1 MSTRP
6 HRFGT
11 TLLAF
16 LSLAAGCVGQVTS
29 GQAPPGSEPADAD
42 PGAPPESD
50 AGGDPTGESTRLALA
65 KVAITALPGASEGA
79 GLEGTFV
86 AGSIV
91 PTVGTAPSLS
101 NSVLSA
107 VPGAPPKPL
116 FVGANRPMDAVLV
129 GLAGH
134 DGYFEVAA
142 GGHSTIG
149 LDVVTQASAA
159 LGPVTLVIAVRNGQN
174 VSETSTVQ
182 LFVDDHRF
190 VAAGDL
196 ENHDSDGSNIAD
208 LFGAYLEGKAGHP
221 ATPVQVLDGTDN
233 NQIIVDGVKGPS
245 GTQPTGHREVVWDGV
260 PEALRNRPDFNPEFF
275 DRQDQGTAGVRG
287 GIVFRSTGAG
297 QEVNDAFAGAIPDAA
312 LVGPPANENAPV
324 GGDFS
329 NIASVYSGNLLAFTQ
344 SASFAPLGST
354 TTEITFR
361 VPGSQDRAVV
371 HGLGIVFSSVD
382 KPNSSYVEY
391 FDEAGNVVAKIFSPV
406 QDQGRFPFEG
416 PAIAERF
423 SYTFVGY
430 NDASKRIARVVVVS
444 GDVPVDEAQGDF
456 PAIPG
461 DVAIFDDVYY
471 SEPEL

>member
-1 MSTRP
+1 MSAPQNRL
-6 HRFGT
+6 GT

-29 GQAPPGSEPADAD
+29 GQAPPGDDSADAD
-42 PGAPPESD
+42 PGTSPGDD
-50 AGGDPTGESTRLALA
+50 AGTAPGGESTKLTLA

-79 GLEGTFV
+79 GVEGAFV

-91 PTVGTAPSLS
+91 PTVGTAPALS

-129 GLAGH
+129 GIGGR
-134 DGYFEVAA
+134 DGYFEVPAA
-142 GGHSTIG
+142 GHSTIG
-149 LDVVTQASAA
+149 LDVVTAA
-159 LGPVTLVIAVRNGQN
+159 GAAGGEVTLLIAVRNGQN

-182 LFVDDHRF
+182 LFLDAHRF

-208 LFGAYLEGKAGHP
+208 LFGAYLEGKAGNP

-233 NQIIVDGVKGPS
+233 NQIIIDGVKGPS
-245 GTQPTGHREVVWDGV
+245 GTQLTGHREVVWDGV
-260 PEALRNRPDFNPEFF
+260 PEALRNKENFNPEFF
-275 DRQDQGTAGVRG
+275 DRQDQGAAGVRG
-287 GIVFRSTGAG
+287 GIIFKSSGAG
-297 QEVNDAFAGAIPDAA
+297 QEVNDAFAGAVPDAA

-329 NIASVYSGNLLAFTQ
+329 NVASVYSGNLLAFTQ

-361 VPGSQDRAVV
+361 VPGSQTPAVV

-391 FDEAGNVVAKIFSPV
+391 FDEANNVVAKIFSPV
-406 QDQGRFPFEG
+406 QDRGKFPFEG

-423 SYTFVGY
+423 SYTFVGF
-430 NDASKRIARVVVVS
+430 NDPSKRIARVVVVS

-456 PAIPG
+456 PDIQG
-461 DVAIFDDVYY
+461 DVVIFDDVYY
-471 SEPEL
+471 SEPGL